1 MAGCGTLDISC
12 KAGSIVTGAL
22 GDALDRLAKAVA
34 EAVGKVVAALGTVW
48 LHVGTPQLTTTD
60 GGSAPSDAVGFIQG
74 SLWWYAAA
82 AAVLA
87 VVVGGARMAWERR
100 AQPGQE
106 LLRGLL
112 TMVVVFGAGLTAIS
126 LLVTASDQFAGWIV
140 DRSTQ
145 GTDFGQNITAM
156 LNLSSA
162 AGSGLGPLL
171 VVIFGLLALLASAVQ
186 IMLMVVR
193 GGMLVIL
200 AGVLPLAASFTS
212 TEMGRTW
219 FRKCVSWMIA
229 FTLYKPAAAI
239 VYATAFRLTGS
250 RVQGLGDGQG
260 LVNVLTGL
268 VLMIVALFAL
278 PALMRFVTPLVGSVA
293 SGGGAGAG
301 ALAGGVVAAL
311 PTGAISLGGGAG
323 ATPRIPRQG
332 SSSAPT
338 GASGD
343 GPTGSGPTGGPGP
356 NGSRGP
362 SGSPGSSG
370 PGGESRTP
378 AGSSR
383 GGGGGQSPG
392 SGGSGPEASG
402 AAGPSAASSAGGA
415 GAAGASG
422 AAAAGAAGAVT
433 SGAQA
438 ALGAVKGAAQ
448 GGAEHATSTPDEKD
462 GPRGSA

>member
-1 MAGCGTLDISC
+1 VAGCALTNPLGC
-12 KAGSIVTGAL
+12 AGGVL
-22 GDALDRLAKAVA
+22 GSAASSVFNDALSGLARAVS
-34 EAVGKVVAALGTVW
+34 ETVGKVVAALGTVW

-200 AGVLPLAASFTS
+200 AGILPLAASFTS
-212 TEMGRTW
+212 TEMGLTW
-219 FRKCVSWMIA
+219 FRKCVSWTIA

-343 GPTGSGPTGGPGP
+343 GPTGSGPVP
-356 NGSRGP
+356 NGSQGP

-383 GGGGGQSPG
+383 GGAGGQSPG

-422 AAAAGAAGAVT
+422 AAAAGAAGAVV

-448 GGAEHATSTPDEKD
+448 GGAEHGTSTPDEKD

>member
-162 AGSGLGPLL
+162 AGSSLGPLL

-200 AGVLPLAASFTS
+200 AGILPLAASFTS

-219 FRKCVSWMIA
+219 FRKCVSWTIA

-343 GPTGSGPTGGPGP
+343 GPAGSGPVP
-356 NGSRGP
+356 NGSQGP

-370 PGGESRTP
+370 TGGESRTP

-383 GGGGGQSPG
+383 GGAGGQSPG
-392 SGGSGPEASG
+392 SGGSGLGGGSG
-402 AAGPSAASSAGGA
+402 SAGPPAASSAGGA
-415 GAAGASG
+415 GTGAAGANG
-422 AAAAGAAGAVT
+422 AAAAGAAGAVA

-448 GGAEHATSTPDEKD
+448 GGAEHGTSTPDEKD

>member
-200 AGVLPLAASFTS
+200 AGILPLAASFTS

-219 FRKCVSWMIA
+219 FRKCVSWTIA

-311 PTGAISLGGGAG
+311 PTGAVSLGGGAG

-343 GPTGSGPTGGPGP
+343 GPAGSGPVP
-356 NGSRGP
+356 NGSQGP

-383 GGGGGQSPG
+383 GGAGGQSPG
-392 SGGSGPEASG
+392 SGGSGPGGGSG
-402 AAGPSAASSAGGA
+402 SAGPPAASSAGGA
-415 GAAGASG
+415 GTGAAGANG
-422 AAAAGAAGAVT
+422 AAAAGAAGAVA
-433 SGAQA
+433 SGAQV

-448 GGAEHATSTPDEKD
+448 GGAEHGTSTPDEKD

>member
-200 AGVLPLAASFTS
+200 AGILPLAASFTS

-219 FRKCVSWMIA
+219 FRKCVSWTIA

-343 GPTGSGPTGGPGP
+343 GPAGSGPVP
-356 NGSRGP
+356 NGSQGP

-370 PGGESRTP
+370 TGGESRTP

-383 GGGGGQSPG
+383 GGAGGQSPG
-392 SGGSGPEASG
+392 SGGSGLGGGSG
-402 AAGPSAASSAGGA
+402 SAGPPAASSAGGA
-415 GAAGASG
+415 GTGAAGANG
-422 AAAAGAAGAVT
+422 AAAAGAAGAVA

-448 GGAEHATSTPDEKD
+448 GGAEHGTSTPDEKD

>member
-1 MAGCGTLDISC
+1 VAGCALTNPLGC
-12 KAGSIVTGAL
+12 AGGVL
-22 GDALDRLAKAVA
+22 GSAASSVFNDALSGLARAVS
-34 EAVGKVVAALGTVW
+34 ETVGKVVAALGTVW

-87 VVVGGARMAWERR
+87 VVVGGVRMAWERR

-200 AGVLPLAASFTS
+200 AGILPLAASFTS

-311 PTGAISLGGGAG
+311 PTAPSHSAAVRARRRGSLGRDRLRRLPAPVAMVRRAAARPAG
-323 ATPRIPRQG
+323 RDR
-332 SSSAPT
+332 T
-338 GASGD
+338 GAEGR
-343 GPTGSGPTGGPGP
+343 PAAPVRPG
-356 NGSRGP
+356 RA
-362 SGSPGSSG
+362 GSPA
-370 PGGESRTP
+370 PR
-378 AGSSR
+378 R
-383 GGGGGQSPG
+383 
-392 SGGSGPEASG
+392 EA
-402 AAGPSAASSAGGA
+402 AGA
-415 GAAGASG
+415 GAAGSRPVR
-422 AAAAGAAGAVT
+422 AAVGQRRRGPPVRRRPPPRVVLARPARAVR
-433 SGAQA
+433 Q
-438 ALGAVKGAAQ
+438 
-448 GGAEHATSTPDEKD
+448 
-462 GPRGSA
+462 PRVRPVPSRPVPRRRWER

>member
-74 SLWWYAAA
+74 SLWWYA

-162 AGSGLGPLL
+162 AGSSLGPLL

-200 AGVLPLAASFTS
+200 AGILPLAASFTS

-219 FRKCVSWMIA
+219 FRKCVSWTIA

-343 GPTGSGPTGGPGP
+343 GPAGSGPVP
-356 NGSRGP
+356 NGSQGP

-370 PGGESRTP
+370 TGGESRTP

-383 GGGGGQSPG
+383 GGAGGQSPG
-392 SGGSGPEASG
+392 SGGSGLGGGSG
-402 AAGPSAASSAGGA
+402 SAGPPAASSAGGA
-415 GAAGASG
+415 GTGAAGANG
-422 AAAAGAAGAVT
+422 AAAAGAAGAVA
-433 SGAQA
+433 SGAPA

-448 GGAEHATSTPDEKD
+448 GGAEHGTSTPDEKD

>member
-1 MAGCGTLDISC
+1 VAGCALTNPLGC
-12 KAGSIVTGAL
+12 AGGVL
-22 GDALDRLAKAVA
+22 GSAASSVFNDALSGLAKAVS

-126 LLVTASDQFAGWIV
+126 LLVAASDQFAGWIV

-171 VVIFGLLALLASAVQ
+171 VVIFGLLALFASAVQ

-200 AGVLPLAASFTS
+200 AGILPLAASFTS

-219 FRKCVSWMIA
+219 FRKCVSWTIA

-268 VLMIVALFAL
+268 VLMVVALFAL

-293 SGGGAGAG
+293 SGGGAGAA
-301 ALAGGVVAAL
+301 ALAGGAVAAL
-311 PTGAISLGGGAG
+311 PTGAISLGGGGG
-323 ATPRIPRQG
+323 AAPRIPRQG
-332 SSSAPT
+332 SAPAPT
-338 GASGD
+338 GGSGD
-343 GPTGSGPTGGPGP
+343 GPAGSGPAGGPGP
-356 NGSRGP
+356 NGSQGP

-370 PGGESRTP
+370 PGGGSSTP
-378 AGSSR
+378 AGSS
-383 GGGGGQSPG
+383 PG
-392 SGGSGPEASG
+392 GGSGS
-402 AAGPSAASSAGGA
+402 AGPPAASSAGGA
-415 GAAGASG
+415 GTGAAGASR
-422 AAAAGAAGAVT
+422 AAASGPAGAVA

-448 GGAEHATSTPDEKD
+448 GAAEHASATPDEKD